1 MSLNILKN
9 SAINIFFT
17 RVCNYECKF
26 CFHTKKSSSMLS
38 LKDQFKILSLLKE
51 AGAEKMNF
59 AGGEPF
65 LFPDILGELVM
76 ESKRIGYDSVSIISN
91 GSKVKRS
98 WFERYHQGLDI
109 LGVSCDTTN
118 AMINYEHGRCVAG
131 SNKPK
136 DETNSIK
143 KCAELAHEYGIMF
156 KVNTVVT
163 SLNKD
168 EDMSQFI
175 NELNPMRWK
184 VFQVLDVEGENYNDM
199 NSKSELWKLLISE
212 QQFKD
217 YVDRNREGLINK
229 EILKA
234 ESNTLMRDSYILIDE
249 YGRFLDTSTGGKIP
263 TKSILEVGLEA
274 ALEQLISSNGGGYN
288 EELFQARGGY
298 YPESWSK
305 NRI

>member
-1 MSLNILKN
+1 
-9 SAINIFFT
+9 
-17 RVCNYECKF
+17 
-26 CFHTKKSSSMLS
+26 MLS
-38 LKDQFKILSLLKE
+38 LKDQFKILGLLKE

-98 WFERYHQGLDI
+98 WFEKYHKGLDI

-118 AMINYEHGRCVAG
+118 AMINYEHGRCIAG
-131 SNKPK
+131 SNKPR
-136 DETNSIK
+136 DETIIIR
-143 KCAELAHEYGIMF
+143 KCAELAHEFGIMF

-199 NSKSELWKLLISE
+199 KSKSEIWKLLITE
-212 QQFKD
+212 EQFKE
-217 YVDRNREGLINK
+217 YIDRNIAGLNNK

-263 TKSILEVGLEA
+263 TQSILEVGLEA
-274 ALEQLISSNGGGYN
+274 ALAQLISSNGGGYN

-298 YPESWSK
+298 YPEKWSK
-305 NRI
+305 NCLL